1 MHERSS
7 KRKARRDSLT
17 SPLGDPEASLLRTEN
32 IPSISDRAFSEIS
45 EKTEKSICRRM
56 KDTETGQREIPK
68 MIENLSSKK
77 DSSSNRTPVAANT
90 ETNEIDLVSPGS
102 TPQLAEVYE
111 LPRDEG
117 QHMVTGVTVSQTIP
131 TKSSRLPA
139 SN

>member
-1 MHERSS
+1 M
-7 KRKARRDSLT
+7 T

-32 IPSISDRAFSEIS
+32 IPSISDRNFSEIS
-45 EKTEKSICRRM
+45 
-56 KDTETGQREIPK
+56 
-68 MIENLSSKK
+68 ENLSSKK
-77 DSSSNRTPVAANT
+77 DSSSNRTPIAANT
-90 ETNEIDLVSPGS
+90 ETNEVDLVSPGS

-131 TKSSRLPA
+131 TKSSSLPA